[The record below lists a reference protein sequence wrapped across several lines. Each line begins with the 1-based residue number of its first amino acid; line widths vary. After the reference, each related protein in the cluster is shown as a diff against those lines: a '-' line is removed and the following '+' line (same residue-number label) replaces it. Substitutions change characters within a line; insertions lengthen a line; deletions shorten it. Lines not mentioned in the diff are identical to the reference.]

1 MSENEKSQSQ
11 PKKRKP
17 LEFYQLVE
25 RSINK
30 TYAKTIRNPFVEA
43 LKKYELIK
51 PNDKIAVCV
60 SGGKDSWLL
69 AVLMRMLHRY
79 TEIPFKV
86 EYICMNPGYNEEN
99 LNQILYNSKLLNL
112 PLHIF
117 ETNVFR
123 VANRTENNPCY
134 LCARMRRGN
143 LYKEAQNL
151 GCNKIALG
159 HHFDDVIETTLM
171 GMLYGAQIQAM
182 MPKLHSKN
190 FEGMELIRPLY
201 CIHEDAIINWR
212 NYNNLKFI
220 QCACKFTEAIEKQN
234 INEVHFSK
242 RQETKQLIANLKKIN
257 PNVDKNIFNSIHTAD
272 VDTLVSY
279 KLDGVKHNFLE
290 CYDQKGCLNCIDD
303 NE

>member
-1 MSENEKSQSQ
+1 MSE
-11 PKKRKP
+11 KRKE

-79 TEIPFKV
+79 TEIPFEV

-182 MPKLHSKN
+182 MPKLHSRN

-201 CIHEDAIINWR
+201 CIHESDIINWR

-220 QCACKFTEAIEKQN
+220 QCACKFTEAIEKTN
-234 INEVHFSK
+234 TNAVHFSK
-242 RQETKQLIANLKKIN
+242 RQETKQLIASLKKIN

-272 VDTLVSY
+272 VDTLISY
-279 KLDGVKHNFLE
+279 KLNDVKHNFLE
-290 CYDQKGCLNCIDD
+290 DYDKKDFTD
-303 NE
+303 